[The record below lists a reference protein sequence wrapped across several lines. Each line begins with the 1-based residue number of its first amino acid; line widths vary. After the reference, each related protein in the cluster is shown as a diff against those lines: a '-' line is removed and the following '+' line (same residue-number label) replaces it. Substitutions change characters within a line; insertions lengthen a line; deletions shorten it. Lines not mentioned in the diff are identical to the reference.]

1 MISLCLTPS
10 ILMSRKGWKVSDKI
24 IATVW
29 LAIMD
34 TVIFAFAGIL

>member
-10 ILMSRKGWKVSDKI
+10 ILTARKGWKVSEKI
-24 IATVW
+24 VAIVWIA
-29 LAIMD
+29 IID

>member
-1 MISLCLTPS
+1 MISLCLTPG
-10 ILMSRKGWKVSDKI
+10 ILMARKGWRVSEKI

-29 LAIMD
+29 LAIID